1 MPGETRRAV
10 SAQPMW
16 LRLVPRDR
24 RLPEGA
30 RVVFVGCGTSF
41 HAAQYGGNSPGGWA
55 MQSLEAV
62 LSPPE
67 ADLMVC
73 VSHEGE
79 TPLTLEAARAFSGP
93 KWLVTG
99 APSSPLA
106 EVAEVVVVAT
116 PAIERSW
123 CHTASYTCAVAAIA
137 ALRGEEIEWLP
148 EGVEEELALSEPT
161 PTQSK
166 ILVAG
171 AGRDWPTAQEAVLKL
186 REGAWVSAGAHHV
199 EQLLHGHLAAV
210 DDGVRAY
217 VLEGEGRTVDRA
229 RDAVAALGELGC
241 ETTLVPTRHP
251 VVDIVRFQL
260 LTLAIA
266 EARGI
271 DPDLI
276 RRDDERWAR
285 ARAAYS

>member
-1 MPGETRRAV
+1 MRTAV
-10 SAQPMW
+10 FAQPSW
-16 LRLVPRDR
+16 LAAVPRHLRLPD
-24 RLPEGA
+24 GA

-41 HAAQYGGNSPGGWA
+41 HAAQTGGRSKQA
-55 MQSLEAV
+55 LEAV
-62 LSPPE
+62 LRVPH

-79 TPLTLEAARAFSGP
+79 TPLTLEAAQAFPGP

-99 APSSPLA
+99 AAGSPLA
-106 EVAEVVVVAT
+106 ELADEVIVCT
-116 PAIERSW
+116 PEIETSW

-137 ALRGEEIEWLP
+137 ALNGEEISWLP
-148 EGVEEELALSEPT
+148 DAVSEALAFSEPA
-161 PTQSK
+161 PSQSK
-166 ILVAG
+166 IMVAG

-186 REGAWVSAGAHHV
+186 REGAWVSAGAHHT

-210 DDGVRAY
+210 DESVRAY
-217 VLEGEGRTVDRA
+217 VLEGEDRA
-229 RDAVAALGELGC
+229 AERAAGAVAALQELGC
-241 ETTLVPTRHP
+241 ETTLVPSCHP

-271 DPDLI
+271 DPDPI
-276 RRDDERWAR
+276 HRDHEPWAR
-285 ARAAYS
+285 AREAYQ